1 MGIDRPSVAPAAGAI
16 WPVFALAVPLGI
28 VAVVVPALNSAAL
41 EQTVVEAL
49 IKIVAVVGL
58 YIFIGNSGIMSFG
71 HVAFMAVGA
80 YAAAWQTCCPMLK
93 PIVLPGLPD
102 VLLQNTVPNFPASV
116 ASGGLAAAVAL
127 AAGAVILRLSGI
139 AASIA
144 SFALLFIVNVVY
156 SNADRY
162 THGVGS
168 LVGLPM
174 YVTPLVA
181 YGWAVAAIVL
191 AWIYQR
197 SRFGV
202 ALRACR
208 EDEIAAKAAG
218 INVYLQRLIAFVLS
232 ASLLGVSGALYGSL
246 LGTVSTDTFFLDMTF
261 MLVAMLV
268 VGGLRSLA
276 GAVVG
281 VVAVSTVVEVFR
293 QLQIGFTIGD
303 VQVALPAGL
312 QGIAL
317 AAFMLAVLIFRRQG
331 IMGGREVP
339 VPHSLSVVIAGLVPA
354 IPLRRAQCVPK
365 RDGRDKPGHDTEQV
379 AQSHRA
385 PR

>member
-80 YAAAWQTCCPMLK
+80 YAAACQTCCPMLK

-127 AAGAVILRLSGI
+127 VAGAVILRLSGI

-156 SNADRY
+156 SNADRKLK
-162 THGVGS
+162 TLES
-168 LVGLPM
+168 LVK
-174 YVTPLVA
+174 LV
-181 YGWAVAAIVL
+181 
-191 AWIYQR
+191 
-197 SRFGV
+197 
-202 ALRACR
+202 
-208 EDEIAAKAAG
+208 
-218 INVYLQRLIAFVLS
+218 
-232 ASLLGVSGALYGSL
+232 
-246 LGTVSTDTFFLDMTF
+246 
-261 MLVAMLV
+261 
-268 VGGLRSLA
+268 
-276 GAVVG
+276 
-281 VVAVSTVVEVFR
+281 
-293 QLQIGFTIGD
+293 
-303 VQVALPAGL
+303 
-312 QGIAL
+312 
-317 AAFMLAVLIFRRQG
+317 RR
-331 IMGGREVP
+331 
-339 VPHSLSVVIAGLVPA
+339 
-354 IPLRRAQCVPK
+354 
-365 RDGRDKPGHDTEQV
+365 
-379 AQSHRA
+379 
-385 PR
+385 

>member
-116 ASGGLAAAVAL
+116 ASGALAAAVAL

-246 LGTVSTDTFFLDMTF
+246 LGTISTDTFFLDMTF

-293 QLQIGFTIGD
+293 QLQNGFTIGD
-303 VQVALPAGL
+303 FQFALPAGL

-331 IMGGREVP
+331 IMGGHEVP
-339 VPHSLSVVIAGLVPA
+339 VPQWLARIVARMSAAIAARQPD
-354 IPLRRAQCVPK
+354 LR
-365 RDGRDKPGHDTEQV
+365 
-379 AQSHRA
+379 
-385 PR
+385 